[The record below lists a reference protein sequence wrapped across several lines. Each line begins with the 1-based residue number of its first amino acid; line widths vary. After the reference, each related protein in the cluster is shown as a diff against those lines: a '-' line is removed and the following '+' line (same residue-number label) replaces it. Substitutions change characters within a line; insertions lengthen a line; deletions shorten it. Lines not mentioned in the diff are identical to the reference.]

1 MLSWWSHW
9 RAKDAYTR
17 ASLCNTP
24 VLTSFVLKVH
34 YVYIVINH
42 GAELK
47 TKAPPSICCDMFR
60 RLESLPMVYHDI
72 WNILVWASCKY
83 AFLIK

>member
-42 GAELK
+42 GVELK
-47 TKAPPSICCDMFR
+47 EKAPPT
-60 RLESLPMVYHDI
+60 I
-72 WNILVWASCKY
+72 WLFYVSTIEIVVDGMSCY
-83 AFLIK
+83 LAQYNFGIM